1 MHLPEL
7 VSDLAVILL
16 TGGVITVIFKK
27 LNLPLVLGY
36 ILAGFLIGP
45 YMPLFFSL
53 ADIEAVSAWSEIGII
68 ILMFCRVL

>member
-27 LNLPLVLGY
+27 LNLPLVLGI
-36 ILAGFLIGP
+36 ILQGMLIVH
-45 YMPLFFSL
+45 YMKLFF
-53 ADIEAVSAWSEIGII
+53 
-68 ILMFCRVL
+68 

>member
-16 TGGVITVIFKK
+16 TGGIITVIFKK

-45 YMPLFFSL
+45 FMPFF
-53 ADIEAVSAWSEIGII
+53 
-68 ILMFCRVL
+68 F